1 MSDPLRC
8 YWGVFVLQVVQGGV
22 HDAALLCDMQ
32 PAFVVSFQLDRKFKT
47 DNQDSVVLVDFDLR
61 HVSE

>member
-1 MSDPLRC
+1 
-8 YWGVFVLQVVQGGV
+8 
-22 HDAALLCDMQ
+22 MQ

-61 HVSE
+61 HVSEYLADWQLVVVFALRAFVLF